1 MKKRSSIKSTV
12 STVCSAIFA
21 LSLSS
26 AAEAAPPAKNEV
38 QLLVKPKATM
48 GEAAL
53 HALVSAQGGREQN
66 RIVALDVRV
75 IKCPAH
81 AAAKL
86 MIALQQH
93 KDVEYA
99 EPDHLARAVL
109 SANDPNY
116 TGGGQWSLAKIE
128 VPAAWDTTVGASSV
142 SVAVIDSGVST
153 SHPDLSGKVLPGY
166 DFFNGDADATDDNGH
181 GTAVAGITAAAT
193 NNAIGMAG
201 VSWNSMILPVKALGA
216 DGSGS
221 YSAMANG
228 ITWATDKGARI
239 INLSLGGTSS
249 SRALQDAVNYAW
261 SRNVIVVAAA
271 GNNGNSTLLF
281 PAACNNVVAVSATD
295 SADSR
300 PTWSNFGSYVD
311 VSAPGVGILT
321 LSGASSYANWNG
333 TSFSSPVA
341 SGVVA
346 LMVTANPSLSNVGVV
361 DALLKNSDDIGSAGY
376 DVYYG
381 NGRVNARRAVAAV
394 ANVVPSD
401 STPPSVAFSSPANGA
416 VVAGTVNVSVSSAD
430 NVGVTKVELYI
441 GGILYGQSN
450 TATASFSW
458 DTTSYLDGS
467 QTLQARAY
475 DAANNVASSAI
486 TVNLKNSS
494 VADTIAPLA
503 TITSPSNNAKLIG
516 KTVKVNVTA
525 SDNVG
530 VTKVELY
537 IDGKL
542 FGTST
547 TATTSFSWSIGRVT
561 AGAHTL
567 QVYAFDAAGNI
578 GASNPVTVYK

>member
-1 MKKRSSIKSTV
+1 
-12 STVCSAIFA
+12 
-21 LSLSS
+21 
-26 AAEAAPPAKNEV
+26 
-38 QLLVKPKATM
+38 
-48 GEAAL
+48 
-53 HALVSAQGGREQN
+53 
-66 RIVALDVRV
+66 
-75 IKCPAH
+75 
-81 AAAKL
+81 
-86 MIALQQH
+86 MI
-93 KDVEYA
+93 
-99 EPDHLARAVL
+99 
-109 SANDPNY
+109 
-116 TGGGQWSLAKIE
+116 
-128 VPAAWDTTVGASSV
+128 
-142 SVAVIDSGVST
+142 VAVIDSGVSA

-228 ITWATDKGARI
+228 ITWATNKGARI

-261 SRNVIVVAAA
+261 SRNVILVAAA
-271 GNNGNSTLLF
+271 GNNGNSTLIY

-295 SADSR
+295 FADGR

-346 LMVTANPSLSNVGVV
+346 LMTAANPSLSNVGVV

-376 DVYYG
+376 DVYHG

-401 STPPSVAFSSPANGA
+401 STPPSVEFSSPANGA
-416 VVAGTVNVSVSSAD
+416 VLAGTVNVSVSSAD

-441 GGILYGQSN
+441 GGVLYGQSN
-450 TATASFSW
+450 TATATFSW

-467 QTLQARAY
+467 QTLEARAY
-475 DAANNVASSAI
+475 DAANNVASRTI
-486 TVNLKNSS
+486 TVNLRNSS
-494 VADTIAPLA
+494 VADTIEPLA
-503 TITSPSNNAKLIG
+503 TITSPSNGTKLKG
-516 KTVKVNVTA
+516 KIVKVNVTA
-525 SDNVG
+525 SDNVA
-530 VTKVELY
+530 VTRVELY
-537 IDGKL
+537 IDGRL

-547 TATTSFSWSIGRVT
+547 TATTSFSWNIGRVA

>member
-1 MKKRSSIKSTV
+1 MRKLSFAAACLI
-12 STVCSAIFA
+12 AIA
-21 LSLSS
+21 GSLNSFV
-26 AAEAAPPAKNEV
+26 EAAPPAKNEV
-38 QLLVKPKATM
+38 QLLVKPKASM

-53 HALVSAQGGREQN
+53 HALVNAQGGREHN
-66 RIVALDVRV
+66 RIAALDVRV
-75 IKCPAH
+75 IRVPAH

-86 MIALQQH
+86 MTALQRH

-99 EPDHLARAVL
+99 EPDHLAKAVL
-109 SANDPNY
+109 SANDPRF

-128 VPAAWDTTVGASSV
+128 APAAWDTTVGSSSV
-142 SVAVIDSGVST
+142 VVAVIDSGVSA
-153 SHPDLSGKVLPGY
+153 SHPDLSGKVLKGY

-181 GTAVAGITAAAT
+181 GTAVAGITAAST

-201 VSWNSMILPVKALGA
+201 VSWNSMILPVKVLGA

-228 ITWATDKGARI
+228 IIWAADNGARI

-261 SRNVIVVAAA
+261 NRNVILVAAA
-271 GNNGNSTLLF
+271 GNNGNNTPF
-281 PAACNNVVAVSATD
+281 YPAACNNVVAVSATD
-295 SADSR
+295 SADRR

-321 LSGASSYANWNG
+321 LSGANSYANWNG

-346 LMVTANPSLSNVGVV
+346 LMAAANPSLSNVGVV
-361 DALLKNSDDIGSAGY
+361 DALLNHCDDIGSLGY

-381 NGRVNARRAVAAV
+381 SGRVNARRAVAAV

-401 STPPSVAFSSPANGA
+401 TTPPSVAISSPVNGA
-416 VVAGTVNVSVSSAD
+416 VLSGTVNVTVSSAD

-441 GGILYGQSN
+441 GGVLYGESN
-450 TATASFSW
+450 SATATFSW

-467 QTLQARAY
+467 QTLEARAY
-475 DAANNVASSAI
+475 DAANNVASRTI

-503 TITSPSNNAKLIG
+503 AITSPSNGMKLKG
-516 KTVKVNVTA
+516 KTVKVKVTA
-525 SDNVG
+525 SDNVA

-542 FGTST
+542 FGTSAS
-547 TATTSFSWSIGRVT
+547 ATTTFNWNIRRVS

-578 GASNPVTVYK
+578 GSSNLVTVYK